1 MLNKTKLNINK
12 IMVGSPPPENYQVNL
27 GNWRKYPYTS
37 WSFVNVRSLIPT
49 AKIDTN
55 KTSQLLFKKNLTDF
69 YEMKINHHDVSHDF
83 IDVLKYCNTDSFL
96 VLHKGVLI
104 FEYFNNFT
112 SKDTPHIIFSISKS
126 LTSLLTGILFHQN
139 LFSLDQTVSSI
150 IPETKG
156 TAYEEATIRN
166 VLDMNVA
173 SKFIEDYTGK
183 ADIFKKYRFSTGWDL
198 PENETKENF
207 NCLYDFLTNMPA
219 STIAHGTKYHYC
231 SPNSDLLG
239 WILEKVSK
247 KKFYNLMSNFLFQPS
262 GAIHDANITLDTLGA
277 SRSAGGIS
285 LSPYDL
291 LLIAELV
298 RCEGSNNNGQIIPAS
313 WINDFINYSDNSC
326 YLNQDD
332 LKRFPKG
339 NYRSKWYQTGFD
351 DNEFCAIGIHGQ
363 NIWINPKKELTIV
376 RLSSAADPI
385 NIQTEELM
393 FSTFKKIAE
402 SL

>member
-1 MLNKTKLNINK
+1 
-12 IMVGSPPPENYQVNL
+12 MVGSPPPENYQVNV

-55 KTSQLLFKKNLTDF
+55 KTNELMFKKNLTDF
-69 YEMKINHHDVSHDF
+69 NDMKIIHNEISHKF
-83 IDVLKYCNTDSFL
+83 KDVLKYCDTDAFL

-104 FEYFNNFT
+104 FEYFDNFT
-112 SKDTPHIIFSISKS
+112 SKATPHIIFSISKS
-126 LTSLLTGILFHQN
+126 LTSLLTGILFHQK
-139 LFSLDQTVSSI
+139 LFSLDQKVSNI

-173 SKFIEDYTGK
+173 SNFVEDYSGK
-183 ADIFKKYRFSTGWDL
+183 AEIFKKYRFSTGWDL
-198 PENETKENF
+198 SENDF
-207 NCLYDFLTNMPA
+207 NDNYNGLYDFLTNMPA

-239 WILEKVSK
+239 WIIEKASK
-247 KKFYNLMSNFLFQPS
+247 KKFYNLMSKFLFQPS
-262 GAIHDANITLDTLGA
+262 GTIHDANVTLDRLGA

-285 LSPYDL
+285 VSPYDL

-298 RCEGSNNNGQIIPAS
+298 RCEGGNDKGQIIPAS
-313 WINDFINYSDNSC
+313 WINDFINYNDNSC

-351 DNEFCAIGIHGQ
+351 DNEYCAIGIHGQ

>member
-1 MLNKTKLNINK
+1 
-12 IMVGSPPPENYQVNL
+12 
-27 GNWRKYPYTS
+27 
-37 WSFVNVRSLIPT
+37 
-49 AKIDTN
+49 
-55 KTSQLLFKKNLTDF
+55 
-69 YEMKINHHDVSHDF
+69 
-83 IDVLKYCNTDSFL
+83 
-96 VLHKGVLI
+96 
-104 FEYFNNFT
+104 
-112 SKDTPHIIFSISKS
+112 
-126 LTSLLTGILFHQN
+126 
-139 LFSLDQTVSSI
+139 
-150 IPETKG
+150 
-156 TAYEEATIRN
+156 
-166 VLDMNVA
+166 
-173 SKFIEDYTGK
+173 
-183 ADIFKKYRFSTGWDL
+183 
-198 PENETKENF
+198 
-207 NCLYDFLTNMPA
+207 
-219 STIAHGTKYHYC
+219 
-231 SPNSDLLG
+231 
-239 WILEKVSK
+239 
-247 KKFYNLMSNFLFQPS
+247 MSNFLFQPS

-351 DNEFCAIGIHGQ
+351 ENEFCAIGIHGQ

-385 NIQTEELM
+385 NIQTEELT